1 MIDIILP
8 AASTNGTTFLSRN
21 SCRRTRRLR
30 SRDSRREL
38 YLRAQIA
45 EDADSDDRGEGDGD
59 TSGSAKRIHT
69 GTGGKLFPQDS
80 LAIGHVRGRSTSGQG
95 NFPYLLHVL
104 LRSVKNLQQFSN
116 TRSLIHFNFN
126 LIQNLARF
134 FKEASPENWTIEIV
148 AINNN
153 VLEQT

>member
-21 SCRRTRRLR
+21 SCRRTGRLR

-59 TSGSAKRIHT
+59 TSGSAKRLHT

-104 LRSVKNLQQFSN
+104 LRSVNERCWRICNSN

-126 LIQNLARF
+126 LVRKSLIQNLARF
-134 FKEASPENWTIEIV
+134 FKEASPENRPNIIS
-148 AINNN
+148 
-153 VLEQT
+153 